1 MHHAVRREDRKEF
14 FEVRRSSKKF
24 SARVFRSGSFFFN
37 QKFVFSV
44 AAVRFAPIELLY
56 LLTRGCIVLSALRSH
71 SFELGKEN

>member
-1 MHHAVRREDRKEF
+1 MRFA
-14 FEVRRSSKKF
+14 EVPRSSQPGC
-24 SARVFRSGSFFFN
+24 SGRALFFFN